1 MTDQLLPS
9 GASTRRGG
17 LRYSVAMTPFSFA
30 HVFRAPS
37 PAEILAAY
45 WSPGHQIEQD
55 RKIDIIERTVL
66 ELSETPAELCRTSRI
81 VPRRQLPALV
91 RPFVS
96 GQLHY
101 IETCRWRKQDD
112 EIDIEIRPSIL
123 KGRAL
128 ITALYRLTPAGTG
141 LIQRSYAGSV
151 SVDVALISSRIER
164 GIVAEFE
171 RSIPLAAAVTQNWLD
186 RSERPLSARA

>member
-1 MTDQLLPS
+1 
-9 GASTRRGG
+9 
-17 LRYSVAMTPFSFA
+17 MTPFSFQ

-37 PAEILAAY
+37 PAVVLAAY
-45 WSPGHQIEQD
+45 WNPDHQVEQD
-55 RKIDIIERTVL
+55 KKIDVIERTVL
-66 ELSETPAELCRTSRI
+66 DLAETPSELRRTSRV

-91 RPFVS
+91 RPLVS

-101 IETCRWRKQDD
+101 VETCRWRKHDD

-123 KGRAL
+123 RGRAL
-128 ITALYRLTPAGTG
+128 ITALYRLSPAGTG

-171 RSIPLAAAVTQNWLD
+171 RSMPLAAEVTQAWLD
-186 RSERPLSARA
+186 RAERPLSARA

>member
-1 MTDQLLPS
+1 
-9 GASTRRGG
+9 
-17 LRYSVAMTPFSFA
+17 MTPFAFE

-45 WSPGHQIEQD
+45 FDPAHQIEQD
-55 RKIDIIERTVL
+55 REVQIIERTVL
-66 ELSETPAELCRTSRI
+66 ELSDTPAELHRTSRI

-91 RPFVS
+91 RPLIS

-101 IETCRWRKQDD
+101 IETCRWRKHDD

-128 ITALYRLTPAGTG
+128 ITALYRLSRAGTG

-151 SVDVALISSRIER
+151 SVDVALIASRIER

-171 RSIPLAAAVTQNWLD
+171 RSMPLAAAVTQAWLD

>member
-1 MTDQLLPS
+1 
-9 GASTRRGG
+9 
-17 LRYSVAMTPFSFA
+17 MTPFSFQ

-45 WSPGHQIEQD
+45 WNPGHQLEQD
-55 RKIDIIERTVL
+55 RKIDVIERTVL
-66 ELSETPAELCRTSRI
+66 ELSETASELRRTSRI

-91 RPFVS
+91 RPLIS

-101 IETCRWRKQDD
+101 VETCRWRKHDD

-123 KGRAL
+123 RGRAL
-128 ITALYRLTPAGTG
+128 ITALYRLSPAGTG
-141 LIQRSYAGSV
+141 LIQRSYTGSV

-171 RSIPLAAAVTQNWLD
+171 RSMPLAAAVTQDWLD
-186 RSERPLSARA
+186 RPERPLSARA